1 MAMCHTFH
9 VYLNFIVI
17 ENALIVRVPIGLWC
31 GCKCVCRLEIN
42 WFPSNLLLFC
52 QIQSNFSFI
61 FGFVFPN
68 SVPIRTPTY
77 AYYLD
82 GILLV
87 VARMRTE
94 YQYFILCIHSDLI
107 IKFRKCSIVKK
118 NNWYPEFYCKWR
130 WWTEPIPLFANEW
143 HAHNEALSPI
153 YVNAVYFMF
162 MDFLEQHTYEARA
175 CCHSEENQI
184 VQRHTRT
191 YAHI

>member
-1 MAMCHTFH
+1 MCHTFH

-31 GCKCVCRLEIN
+31 VCKCVCRLEIN

-94 YQYFILCIHSDLI
+94 CQYFILYYTLRSNYKVQEVFNYKEKQLI
-107 IKFRKCSIVKK
+107 SGILLQMAMMNRTNSIIC
-118 NNWYPEFYCKWR
+118 ER
-130 WWTEPIPLFANEW
+130 
-143 HAHNEALSPI
+143 
-153 YVNAVYFMF
+153 M
-162 MDFLEQHTYEARA
+162 A
-175 CCHSEENQI
+175 CP
-184 VQRHTRT
+184 
-191 YAHI
+191 